1 MSSSMMRGIPLNNSS
16 LGINM
21 RNNLVIEIDDSGDDS
36 DDNTLH
42 IVEESTEQSIEID
55 DSESEEQ
62 AMVIFFNS
70 HVFDLRQRIDCR
82 CCKYCEW
89 NFYFSFNRF
98 DTVSMSTTHLFV

>member
-1 MSSSMMRGIPLNNSS
+1 MMPQLIPLNNSS
-16 LGINM
+16 LSINNM

-62 AMVIFFNS
+62 AMVIFNS
-70 HVFDLRQRIDCR
+70 HVLDLRQRIDCR
-82 CCKYCEW
+82 CCI
-89 NFYFSFNRF
+89 YFELIFF
-98 DTVSMSTTHLFV
+98 FFF